1 MDSPKVLKYLHCLTL
16 TLVIGTVIAAGCAD
30 DDRPLASLPVGGEVG
45 AGGEPAAVGGEPGT
59 SGSGSAQAGDGGD
72 GGGGGATGA
81 TGGGGQPVLG
91 GNAAGEAGAPAS
103 AGAGGQSS
111 VEPPPFAGPYGAV
124 YVGPAIGVDTRFPT
138 AATWTAGELIGFVS
152 ELDEEHD
159 IGTAM
164 NLDTGS
170 DGLVQW
176 GRWASGTLG
185 ADEAGVTLGAQQGFH
200 YAIGQLTPALPAS
213 GSASYKV
220 VGHTRVTLGDGSK
233 GSTDQV
239 AAEATASFGAT
250 TKVGLTINL
259 VIDGIQYVVVT
270 TGTYD
275 DPSNSEF
282 TTWDAQH
289 PARLG
294 GIPLEPSQ
302 GICADGCS
310 RSLQGFFAGP
320 DAQQLVIV
328 VHLFD
333 GAAGSA
339 SSVSNV
345 IVMNKQ

>member
-1 MDSPKVLKYLHCLTL
+1 
-16 TLVIGTVIAAGCAD
+16 VIGTVIAVGCAD

-45 AGGEPAAVGGEPGT
+45 AGGEPAAGAGEPGS
-59 SGSGSAQAGDGGD
+59 SGSGSAHAGESGSE
-72 GGGGGATGA
+72 GGAA
-81 TGGGGQPVLG
+81 GGVAHSGLG

-111 VEPPPFAGPYGAV
+111 AEPPPFAGPYGAV
-124 YVGPAIGVDTRFPT
+124 YVGSTIGIDTRFPA
-138 AATWTAGELIGFVS
+138 AATWSAGKLIGFVS

-159 IGTAM
+159 IGTAL

-200 YAIGQLTPALPAS
+200 YAIGQLTPTLPAS
-213 GSASYKV
+213 GTANYKV
-220 VGHTRVTLGDGSK
+220 VGHTRNTLGDGSK
-233 GSTDQV
+233 PSTDLL

-250 TKVGLTINL
+250 TKVGVTIDP
-259 VIDGIQYVVVT
+259 VIDGVQYVVVT
-270 TGTYD
+270 SGTYV

-282 TTWDAQH
+282 TTSDAEH

-310 RSLQGFFAGP
+310 VSLQGFFAGP
-320 DAQQLVIV
+320 NAEQLVIAL
-328 VHLFD
+328 HLFD

-339 SSVSNV
+339 SSVSTV
-345 IVMNKQ
+345 IVMNKEP